1 MRQVAAILIAPL
13 TPALAI
19 ILISV
24 VASMSWP
31 FNDSDYKIIIE
42 VASAV
47 SYFSLLAVGLPVH
60 YVLRK
65 YGKLKL
71 HHVALAGGVSGI
83 SVFSLFQVFIALLF
97 GSTADHGLLTM
108 VWGFACGCCVA
119 VSYALISGITNKSSG
134 RDKSRATY

>member
-31 FNDSDYKIIIE
+31 FNESDYKMIFG
-42 VASAV
+42 VASVV
-47 SYFSLLAVGLPVH
+47 SYFSLLAVGLPVR

-71 HHVALAGGVSGI
+71 HHIALAGGVSGI
-83 SVFSLFQVFIALLF
+83 AVFSLFQVFIALLF
-97 GSTADHGLLTM
+97 RSTAEYGLLTM
-108 VWGFACGCCVA
+108 VWGFSCGCCVA
-119 VSYALISGITNKSSG
+119 VSYALISGITSDYGSL
-134 RDKSRATY
+134 SMF